1 MDDLTLAPL
10 ETLVALLAEAA
21 DPVAVAIDPDE
32 VNVPGGWLALDEVAL
47 VNVAGSLE
55 LRCSLFLVGP
65 DTGAHRG
72 LGHAVDLFTR
82 ATAAGVRPDG
92 PVTVQGLV
100 LPGDPTPLPALRVPI
115 YLYT

>member
-1 MDDLTLAPL
+1 MDDLTLAPM
-10 ETLVALLAEAA
+10 ESLVTLLAEHT

-32 VNVPGGWLALDEVAL
+32 VNVPGGWLALDEVAIANL
-47 VNVAGSLE
+47 AGTLE

-72 LGHAVDLFTR
+72 LGHAVSLFTKV
-82 ATAAGVRPDG
+82 TAAGVRPDG

-100 LPGDPTPLPALRVPI
+100 LPADPTPLPALRVPV